1 MTLVFTTCYHA
12 TVVLIVFEKLFL
24 LPGKG
29 ILCVIF
35 SLKLLYLHDFQTFR
49 QIPASLLQFYYNVFM
64 PYDVSD
70 VLQYVQDEG
79 CLKCKTFK
87 TCNIWHMECLGCGMF
102 GM

>member
-1 MTLVFTTCYHA
+1 MLRV
-12 TVVLIVFEKLFL
+12 
-24 LPGKG
+24 

-35 SLKLLYLHDFQTFR
+35 SLKLLQLHDFQTFR
-49 QIPASLLQFYYNVFM
+49 QIPASLLQVYYNVFM

-87 TCNIWHMECLGCGMF
+87 TCNIWHMECLGCGMWDVYRCVMLTYKMPEARDAHSILHF
-102 GM
+102 G

>member
-1 MTLVFTTCYHA
+1 MLRV
-12 TVVLIVFEKLFL
+12 
-24 LPGKG
+24 

-35 SLKLLYLHDFQTFR
+35 SLKLLQLHDFQTFR
-49 QIPASLLQFYYNVFM
+49 QIPASLLQVYYNVFM

-87 TCNIWHMECLGCGMF
+87 TCNIWHMECLGCGMWDVRDVECLGC
-102 GM
+102 GMFRM